1 MHEALLDQQR
11 QEIEP
16 IAQPAATIAAYMS
29 AMLRRERGWISAPSH
44 DARHDEQVLG
54 DEAQAGRPARSSQQM
69 QRSRA

>member
-44 DARHDEQVLG
+44 DARHVGQVLG
-54 DEAQAGRPARSSQQM
+54 DEA
-69 QRSRA
+69 